1 MKGRPNAAPVEADLD
16 CDATI
21 HVRVSSGL
29 KEMVRGRAT
38 TAGLKPSTWVRVE
51 LLKIFK
57 LNK

>member
-1 MKGRPNAAPVEADLD
+1 MKGRPNGAQVEPDLD

-29 KEMVRGRAT
+29 KEMVRGRAAK
-38 TAGLKPSTWVRVE
+38 AGLKPSTWVRVE

-57 LNK
+57 LDK